1 MNERITTDYIIKKCC
16 KSNSADLVGGHLW
29 LSCRIVEIAGN
40 LIGREPTWLQH
51 ARGCA
56 TPNDADESR
65 AGWQTDAAVDA
76 KWPGRPRR
84 ADDGTL
90 EARENV
96 RHVLILARC
105 RRISEG
111 RPS

>member
-1 MNERITTDYIIKKCC
+1 
-16 KSNSADLVGGHLW
+16 
-29 LSCRIVEIAGN
+29 
-40 LIGREPTWLQH
+40 LQH

-76 KWPGRPRR
+76 KRPGRPRR

-96 RHVLILARC
+96 CHVLILA
-105 RRISEG
+105 IETQTASFG
-111 RPS
+111 GTAILGS